1 MSNTYLINI
10 NGKDG
15 PNKLKH
21 ITNTLKLFNGEIL
34 DINQAVIYK
43 TLSVEILIKLPSNIL
58 LDDFFKEILYTCHK
72 LNLHVTFEE
81 IDLDKNSPLND
92 QQKKRY
98 IITALAKKLTSNHLH
113 SLIDL
118 ILKDDVNVISIERLS
133 KPKLNRAKNEGV
145 SCIEITLEGRGLDL
159 EKIRR
164 EFLILSQKGDIDL
177 GIQEDTPYRRHRRL
191 IAFDM
196 DSTLIQTEVIDEL
209 AKRKGVY
216 EEVKRITERAMHGEL
231 DFKESLKR
239 RVALLKGL
247 EASVLFDVAK
257 NLPLTDGALKLIKN
271 LKILGYKIAIISG
284 GFTFFGEFLKR
295 RLNIDYVFANELE
308 IKDNVLTG
316 KIVGDI
322 IDGEKKAEI
331 LKKLARL
338 ENISLEQVIAVGDGA
353 NDLPMLNLAGL
364 GIAFRAKPIVREGA
378 KQSLTNVGLDAI
390 LYFLGIRDR
399 EVVA

>member
-1 MSNTYLINI
+1 MSNTYLLNI
-10 NGKDG
+10 NGKDT

-21 ITNTLKLFNGEIL
+21 ITNALSLFKGEVL

-43 TLSVEILIKLPSNIL
+43 TLSLEILIKLPSNIST
-58 LDDFFKEILYTCHK
+58 DDFLKEILYTCHK
-72 LNLHVTFEE
+72 LNLHVTFEKIE
-81 IDLDKNSPLND
+81 LDKNYPLNEP
-92 QQKKRY
+92 QKKRY
-98 IITALAKKLTSNHLH
+98 IITALAKNLTINHLH
-113 SLIDL
+113 SLMNL
-118 ILKDDVNVISIERLS
+118 VFKHDVNVISIERLS
-133 KPKLNRAKNEGV
+133 KPKLNTVENKGV
-145 SCIEITLEGRGLDL
+145 ICIEMTLEGEALDL
-159 EKIRR
+159 KKIRR

-209 AKRKGVY
+209 AKKKGVY
-216 EEVKRITERAMHGEL
+216 EEVKRITERAMQGEL
-231 DFKESLKR
+231 DFKESLKK

-247 EASVLFDVAK
+247 ARPVLFEVAK

-284 GFTFFGEFLKR
+284 GFTFFGEYLKKK
-295 RLNIDYVFANELE
+295 LNIDYVFANELE

-316 KIVGDI
+316 KVLGEI

-331 LKKLARL
+331 LKKLAKS

-364 GIAFRAKPIVREGA
+364 GIAFRAKPIVRQGA

-399 EVVA
+399 EVIV

>member
-284 GFTFFGEFLKR
+284 GFTFFGEFLKK

>member
-10 NGKDG
+10 NGKDA
-15 PNKLKH
+15 PSKLKH
-21 ITNTLKLFNGEIL
+21 ITKTLNLFKGEVL

-58 LDDFFKEILYTCHK
+58 IDDFFKEVLYTCHK
-72 LNLHVTFEE
+72 LNLHVTFEK
-81 IDLDKNSPLND
+81 IDFDKNYPLND
-92 QQKKRY
+92 SFKKRY
-98 IITALAKKLTSNHLH
+98 IITALAKNLTSNHLH

-133 KPKLNRAKNEGV
+133 KPKLNSAENEGV
-145 SCIEITLEGRGLDL
+145 SCIEITLEGKGLDL

-247 EASVLFDVAK
+247 EISVLFDVAK

-284 GFTFFGEFLKR
+284 GFTFFGEYLKK

-316 KIVGDI
+316 KVVGDI

>member
-10 NGKDG
+10 NGKDA
-15 PNKLKH
+15 PSKLKH
-21 ITNTLKLFNGEIL
+21 ITKTLNLFKGEVL

-58 LDDFFKEILYTCHK
+58 IDDFFKEVLYTCHK
-72 LNLHVTFEE
+72 LNLHVTFEK
-81 IDLDKNSPLND
+81 IDFDKNYPLND
-92 QQKKRY
+92 SFKKRY
-98 IITALAKKLTSNHLH
+98 IITALAKNLTSNHLH

-133 KPKLNRAKNEGV
+133 KPKLNSAENEGV
-145 SCIEITLEGRGLDL
+145 SCIEITLEGKGLDL

-284 GFTFFGEFLKR
+284 GFTFFGEYLKK

-316 KIVGDI
+316 KVVGDI

>member
-10 NGKDG
+10 NGKDA
-15 PNKLKH
+15 PSKLKH
-21 ITNTLKLFNGEIL
+21 ITKTLNLFKGEVL

-58 LDDFFKEILYTCHK
+58 IDDFFKEVLYTCHK
-72 LNLHVTFEE
+72 LNLHVTFEK
-81 IDLDKNSPLND
+81 IDFDKNYPLND
-92 QQKKRY
+92 SFKKRY
-98 IITALAKKLTSNHLH
+98 IITALAKNLTSNHLH

-133 KPKLNRAKNEGV
+133 KPKLNSAENEGV
-145 SCIEITLEGRGLDL
+145 SCIEITLEGKGLDL